1 MTPQEILASLS
12 RLESELNE
20 VASARLLVEQT
31 VNSYKEVQ
39 KELCSFVGKFKTVTN
54 SLNTVASAV
63 QDGNESL
70 ATEVTHSIE
79 ILKAQLETLNN
90 SFTSQCNSVIS
101 RFIDSASK
109 TSDQFKA
116 KTVEL
121 TSVYAANNDAFKKSI
136 KELTTIHVSLL
147 KASESI
153 SSLRTEVSTLESQ
166 LQSSQNAQD
175 KILEKITKDLQAS
188 TASHTAILQQISN
201 DLRTSQYE
209 QNEALASLK
218 QNVSA
223 IASKQAEHI
232 TKTAQVISDIAKVE
246 IVISQLDSTFASQV
260 NDIQSKLDSLTST
273 VSSVRTIEIVNI
285 VAIIIAIIV
294 LIVK

>member
-39 KELCSFVGKFKTVTN
+39 KELCSFVGKFKTVTD
-54 SLNTVASAV
+54 SLNTVASAF

-70 ATEVTHSIE
+70 ATEVTHLIE
-79 ILKAQLETLNN
+79 ILKAQLETINN
-90 SFTSQCNSVIS
+90 SFSSQCNSVIS
-101 RFIDSASK
+101 RFIDSANK
-109 TSDQFKA
+109 TSNQLKT

-136 KELTTIHVSLL
+136 KELANIHVSLL

-153 SSLRTEVSTLESQ
+153 TALKTDVSTLESQ

-188 TASHTAILQQISN
+188 TASHTTILQQISN
-201 DLRTSQYE
+201 DLRTSQHA
-209 QNEALASLK
+209 QDEALATLK
-218 QNVSA
+218 QNISA
-223 IASKQAEHI
+223 IASNQAEHAS
-232 TKTAQVISDIAKVE
+232 KTEQAISDIAKVE
-246 IVISQLDSTFASQV
+246 IVVSRLDSTFASQV
-260 NDIQSKLDSLTST
+260 NDIQSKLNSLTSA

>member
-232 TKTAQVISDIAKVE
+232 TKTAQAISDIAKVE
-246 IVISQLDSTFASQV
+246 IAVSQLDSTFASQV

-273 VSSVRTIEIVNI
+273 VSSVRTIAIVSI
-285 VAIIIAIIV
+285 AAIIIAIIL